1 VSQHHRSQRLR
12 GIGILFYVLGLSYGG
27 VVDVLNAFGWQGS
40 RSTIYRDVQA
50 AGEAVA
56 RRQQVQRRV
65 QVVSADATYLVCQGE
80 EITVAVALDALA
92 GEVIEV
98 EIVDGESAEALRP
111 FLQRLQQEYG
121 FEVLVSDDHDSYKVL
136 ADEMGVEHSICRAHV
151 NRNVA
156 RLVAEL
162 AQQVEARGASPPLG
176 VTRTPEEFLTDLEY
190 CQWLIAL
197 RPADGERQL
206 LHLLHHYQAA
216 PAPSKG
222 QRASVCYRFRLALL
236 RWANNWRRL
245 TFDQI
250 WNRQHTQ
257 RLDGTN
263 NVAERAIGSW
273 IKERYRSMRTY
284 KRCASVSNLARLLPY
299 LAAHPDQPL
308 LTELLVA

>member
-1 VSQHHRSQRLR
+1 M
-12 GIGILFYVLGLSYGG
+12 
-27 VVDVLNAFGWQGS
+27 
-40 RSTIYRDVQA
+40 QA

-56 RRQQVQRRV
+56 RRQSTPRRV
-65 QVVSADATYLVCQGE
+65 QVVSADATYLVCKGE

-121 FEVLVSDDHDSYKVL
+121 FELLVSDDHDSYKVL
-136 ADEMGVEHSICRAHV
+136 ADEIGVEHSICRTSI

-156 RLVAEL
+156 RITGEL
-162 AQQVEARGASPPLG
+162 AQQAQATATSPPAG
-176 VTRTPEEFLTDLEY
+176 VTRTVEELLADLEY

-206 LHLLHHYQAA
+206 LQLLRHYQAA
-216 PAPSKG
+216 SAPPKG
-222 QRASVCYRFRLALL
+222 QKASIWYRFRLALL
-236 RWANNWRRL
+236 RWSNNWRRL

-250 WNRQHTQ
+250 WNRQHKQ

-263 NVAERAIGSW
+263 NVAERAIGRY
-273 IKERYRSMRTY
+273 IQERYRAMRTY
-284 KRCASVSNLARLLPY
+284 KRQASVANLARLIPY

-308 LTELLVA
+308 LTELLLA